1 MEKVKDVV
9 FRVLRYNPQDD
20 STRWDEY
27 KVPVVK
33 GMTVLEGLFYIKENL
48 DSTLTFRAS
57 CRMGVCGSCAMV
69 VNGKHVLACQTQI
82 LKLHSDTLNV
92 EPLNNYAIVK
102 DLVPDLMPML
112 SKHRS
117 VKPYI
122 IRYSDPEEFNA
133 EEPTGEYLQTPKEL
147 EEFLQF
153 TYCIKCGACVSAC
166 PVVSGNEDF
175 LGPQALTQAYR
186 YAMDSRD
193 EGYIVDRDVVSDI
206 VSGVFRCHFVGACS
220 DACPKGVD
228 PGMAL
233 QLLKKEIFL
242 NTFGLKGERPKA
254 GFHRVDLNAPPPPDA
269 PKPPPRTVN

>member
-9 FRVLRYNPQDD
+9 FRVLRYSPEDGTPKW
-20 STRWDEY
+20 SEY

-33 GMTVLEGLFYIKENL
+33 GMTVLEGLFYIKENY
-48 DSTLTFRAS
+48 DPTLTFRAS
-57 CRMGVCGSCAMV
+57 CRMGVCGSCAMR

-82 LKLHSDTLNV
+82 LKLHADVLNV
-92 EPLNNYAIVK
+92 EPLNNYNVVK
-102 DLVPDLMPML
+102 DLVPDLFPL
-112 SKHRS
+112 FEKHAK

-122 IRYSDPEEFNA
+122 IRYSDPEEFND
-133 EEPTGEYLQTPKEL
+133 PTGEYLQTPKEL
-147 EEFLQF
+147 DEFLQF

-166 PVVSGNEDF
+166 PVVSGDEDF

-186 YAMDSRD
+186 YAVDSRD
-193 EGYIVDRDVVSDI
+193 EGYVVDRDVVSDL

-233 QLLKKEIFL
+233 QLLKRELFL
-242 NTFGLKGERPKA
+242 YSFGLKRKKATA
-254 GFHRVDLNAPPPPDA
+254 GFHKIDFNASPPPDA
-269 PKPPPRTVN
+269 PKPPPRTVEG